1 MVITDE
7 SLSVLSARLPELAW
21 KLETRYSVF
30 SPKLFPRGL
39 FNYQFEMTPHSCINE
54 IKADLQSLSAQK
66 NERSARYLAE
76 RVHQKINVL
85 VQLCR
90 VGDDKK
96 TSEQPPTFSVQAI
109 NTRQQ
114 WLQTLRENIARLQ
127 TQQQALTATLDNL
140 QRGRDSQAILKLQAE
155 IGKVERSLTL
165 AKDILARTMS

>member
-1 MVITDE
+1 MAIVNK
-7 SLSVLSARLPELAW
+7 SLSVLAARLPELAW
-21 KLETRYSVF
+21 KLEARYSVF

-54 IKADLQSLSAQK
+54 IKADLQALSAQK
-66 NERSARYLAE
+66 NERGARYLAE

-90 VGDDKK
+90 IRDDKK
-96 TSEQPPTFSVQAI
+96 PSEQPPTFSVQAI

-114 WLQTLRENIARLQ
+114 WLQTLREDIARLD
-127 TQQQALTATLDNL
+127 TQQQALTTTLGNL
-140 QRGRDSQAILKLQAE
+140 QKGSDSQAILKLQAE

-165 AKDILARTMS
+165 AKDVLARTMS